1 MKTKLF
7 NQVTFKNLILILM
20 LNLSISTFAVN
31 SIEVDFS
38 SSSNA
43 FVKTVSGTSNGVDT
57 YKTFTIT
64 IPFYSNTL
72 DLLSLRT
79 DYTGSCSGSVMI
91 NVNGVNSTY
100 ASNGNTALHKWYS
113 IPNLPVG
120 TTYYTVKSFCG
131 SVEITGSRQLIRV
144 IIVKEAAPVLNL
156 NIAASCSTNSDGTY
170 NGYISIKGTG
180 TYTNATYLY
189 LKTTAPTT
197 ACPSTQMNI
206 PALGNTAA
214 NGSINNS
221 GFFSCN
227 TNGTYTVQLLY
238 KRVNLS
244 GNLIVYTIPSG
255 SYNWTDYSFTK
266 TFKMCF
272 NLAEPIRNHLALK
285 NSDIK
290 LTNPVK
296 DVMLLEITNDISSYY
311 EITFYDF
318 SGLIVKKENITNV
331 NKKGANTINVQD
343 LKKGIY
349 LVEINNGKEII
360 RKKIIKE

>member
-7 NQVTFKNLILILM
+7 NQATFKNLILILV

-38 SSSNA
+38 TYSNA
-43 FVKTVSGTSNGVDT
+43 FAKTVSGTSNGVDT

-79 DYTGSCSGSVMI
+79 DYPGSCSGSVMI
-91 NVNGVNSTY
+91 NVNGANSTY
-100 ASNGNTALHKWYS
+100 ASNSNTVLHKWYD

-131 SVEITGSRQLIRV
+131 NVEIAGSRQLIRV
-144 IIVKEAAPVLNL
+144 VIVKEAAPVLNL
-156 NIAASCSTNSDGTY
+156 NITASCSTNNDGTY
-170 NGYISIKGTG
+170 NGYINIKGTG

-197 ACPSTQMNI
+197 ACSSTQFNL
-206 PALGNTAA
+206 PTLGNGAA

-227 TNGTYTVQLLY
+227 INGTYTVQLLY

-266 TFKMCF
+266 TFRTCL
-272 NLAEPIRNHLALK
+272 NVADPIRDLALK
-285 NSDIK
+285 NSNIK
-290 LTNPVK
+290 ITNPVK
-296 DVMLLEITNDISSYY
+296 DIMTLEISNDISSYY

-349 LVEINNGKEII
+349 LVEINNGKEIL
-360 RKKIIKE
+360 REKIIKE